1 MMSLQFQLFAGRQ
14 KINGAAHEGHF
25 PLSLSNQLYSPVLR

>member
-1 MMSLQFQLFAGRQ
+1 MMSLQFQPFADRQ
-14 KINGAAHEGHF
+14 KINGAAPEGYF